1 MTNKRR
7 IGIAVPCWLYA
18 ELKEEA
24 EYGGLT
30 LNAMIGQILRD
41 WIQQNRKERKTM
53 WTCPNCGAHLDSG
66 EKCDCEGDA
75 TRKESAV
82 PLTGAPNGERQF

>member
-41 WIQQNRKERKTM
+41 WIQQNRKERKT
-53 WTCPNCGAHLDSG
+53 D
-66 EKCDCEGDA
+66 E
-75 TRKESAV
+75 
-82 PLTGAPNGERQF
+82 